1 MELHIDYDKI
11 REVHS
16 YIQEKTAGWMDNL
29 AEIVQIIGEMSVDT
43 AMEGATAEKI
53 LSYMTEVHGS
63 MYVLI
68 SDIVS
73 DFLTRQMM
81 FEAEL
86 YELDKDAYTII
97 PEDYVNNTIS
107 KYSDT
112 YDLFDGYVENL
123 NKILYNIGDVIEPV
137 EPNSENIYTELE
149 EYITREKQKMQ
160 QYHEL
165 DERFCFNEFSDF
177 EQRIDA
183 LTEYISGIRK
193 NYSERKA
200 YISGDIQQMPEYQ
213 VCKENLE
220 KHMEYQAE
228 NEGAIQAASE
238 LYIDVNTMVA
248 ADNRAHAGWQKVFTG
263 AGLLWLGGAAIATV
277 VGGPAG
283 ASAAA
288 TAWGSL
294 IGVSGTVT
302 AGFGLFDT
310 IEGGQDIKY
319 GIKGDIYTESYNPY
333 KDLLGEENYYKA
345 EKMSANIT
353 GGLLTVDMVYNIG
366 KGRWWGKSEV
376 EANYEPTKIE
386 NTETAKIEATE
397 TKIAELNDAKV
408 VELEVRES
416 EFKNFDIKNASKK
429 QKGNFGEYYADNNL
443 KNNKSL
449 KDAGYDLES
458 VGKNAPITPNDKLQ
472 KGIDGLYKNNNVNSD
487 IKYVVDEAKFG
498 TSSLSK
504 TSIDGVQMSDDWLIG
519 KYSQNDRILKAV
531 NGDVELANDIK
542 RAFNRGQVEKVLSRV
557 DSQGIVTTYKLDY
570 SGKIIGTWP

>member
-1 MELHIDYDKI
+1 
-11 REVHS
+11 
-16 YIQEKTAGWMDNL
+16 
-29 AEIVQIIGEMSVDT
+29 MSVD
-43 AMEGATAEKI
+43 AA
-53 LSYMTEVHGS
+53 
-63 MYVLI
+63 
-68 SDIVS
+68 
-73 DFLTRQMM
+73 
-81 FEAEL
+81 
-86 YELDKDAYTII
+86 
-97 PEDYVNNTIS
+97 YVNNTIS
-107 KYSDT
+107 KYSET

-165 DERFCFNEFSDF
+165 DELFCYNELSDF

-238 LYIDVNTMVA
+238 LYIEVNTKVA

-263 AGLLWLGGAAIATV
+263 TGLLWLGGAAIATA

-283 ASAAA
+283 ASVAA
-288 TAWGSL
+288 TAWGSI

-302 AGFGLFDT
+302 AGFGFFDT

-319 GIKGDIYTESYNPY
+319 GIKGDIYTESFNPY

-376 EANYEPTKIE
+376 EANVEPAKIE
-386 NTETAKIEATE
+386 STETAKIEATE
-397 TKIAELNDAKV
+397 AKI
-408 VELEVRES
+408 VELKEAKISIHNEIEQVTGSEILENRFGEVTEIETVTVESSGSIGEAGLVENEAGETFQSRSGVNPSSKKLRENMIES
-416 EFKNFDIKNASKK
+416 GKVEPSYKNAAHHIVAGSS
-429 QKGNFGEYYADNNL
+429 QKAAEARSILEKYDIDINSADNGVFLPTEKGVSNASYHPSLHTNEYYR
-443 KNNKSL
+443 K
-449 KDAGYDLES
+449 
-458 VGKNAPITPNDKLQ
+458 
-472 KGIDGLYKNNNVNSD
+472 VNSLLNNANSREDVLD
-487 IKYVVDEAKFG
+487 ILDM
-498 TSSLSK
+498 
-504 TSIDGVQMSDDWLIG
+504 ISDDL
-519 KYSQNDRILKAV
+519 
-531 NGDVELANDIK
+531 
-542 RAFNRGQVEKVLSRV
+542 
-557 DSQGIVTTYKLDY
+557 LDG
-570 SGKIIGTWP
+570 SF

>member
-263 AGLLWLGGAAIATV
+263 TGLLWLGGAAIATA

-353 GGLLTVDMVYNIG
+353 GGLLTVDMVYNLG
-366 KGRWWGKSEV
+366 KGRWWGKNEV
-376 EANYEPTKIE
+376 ETKVEKIKTDNKIIDREFNLYDKSYKKVNTNIECIELDQYIWDDGSVIRGKKIDEALGNNLGYNYPVIDK
-386 NTETAKIEATE
+386 
-397 TKIAELNDAKV
+397 
-408 VELEVRES
+408 ES
-416 EFKNFDIKNASKK
+416 EGIITSIKSR
-429 QKGNFGEYYADNNL
+429 NL
-443 KNNKSL
+443 KCNTYQNGKTLENQIKRDVNK
-449 KDAGYDLES
+449 
-458 VGKNAPITPNDKLQ
+458 
-472 KGIDGLYKNNNVNSD
+472 LYNF
-487 IKYVVDEAKFG
+487 EG
-498 TSSLSK
+498 TSWNGINIRYEDICGKQLQLAVPDIELSELQ
-504 TSIDGVQMSDDWLIG
+504 IDAL
-519 KYSQNDRILKAV
+519 NKAI
-531 NGDVELANDIK
+531 EYANSKEIDIIITVIK
-542 RAFNRGQVEKVLSRV
+542 EK
-557 DSQGIVTTYKLDY
+557 
-570 SGKIIGTWP
+570 

>member
-1 MELHIDYDKI
+1 M
-11 REVHS
+11 
-16 YIQEKTAGWMDNL
+16 
-29 AEIVQIIGEMSVDT
+29 
-43 AMEGATAEKI
+43 
-53 LSYMTEVHGS
+53 
-63 MYVLI
+63 
-68 SDIVS
+68 
-73 DFLTRQMM
+73 
-81 FEAEL
+81 
-86 YELDKDAYTII
+86 
-97 PEDYVNNTIS
+97 
-107 KYSDT
+107 
-112 YDLFDGYVENL
+112 ENL
-123 NKILYNIGDVIEPV
+123 NKILYNIGDVIESV

-238 LYIDVNTMVA
+238 LYIDVNTKVA

-263 AGLLWLGGAAIATV
+263 AGLLWLGGAAIATA

-283 ASAAA
+283 ASVAA

-302 AGFGLFDT
+302 AGFGISDI
-310 IEGGQDIKY
+310 IEGEQDVEY
-319 GIKGDIYTESYNPY
+319 GIWGEMDTKSFNPY

-376 EANYEPTKIE
+376 EAKVEPAKIE
-386 NTETAKIEATE
+386 STETAKIEAVE
-397 TKIAELNDAKV
+397 TNIAELNDAKV
-408 VELEVRES
+408 AEFNEIEQVVGNETAEIEVGEVIEGES
-416 EFKNFDIKNASKK
+416 EFTPSKIYYDKQGNLTNGSYTINDSDMLPHKNGTLGKSQFLSDVDAEKAVLDAA
-429 QKGNFGEYYADNNL
+429 EYADKYNL
-443 KNNKSL
+443 WETNTGN
-449 KDAGYDLES
+449 
-458 VGKNAPITPNDKLQ
+458 PNDFACKAKVYVENGPVGITGDGKLTNY
-472 KGIDGLYKNNNVNSD
+472 INV
-487 IKYVVDEAKFG
+487 YR
-498 TSSLSK
+498 TK
-504 TSIDGVQMSDDWLIG
+504 T
-519 KYSQNDRILKAV
+519 
-531 NGDVELANDIK
+531 
-542 RAFNRGQVEKVLSRV
+542 GQVH
-557 DSQGIVTTYKLDY
+557 GCP
-570 SGKIIGTWP
+570 GN